1 MTTAGD
7 REKLIKDLGGEY
19 ENLYGILM
27 TLSDADK
34 LRPVLDVWSVKD
46 ILAHMAAWLCEG
58 ATALESLARGEE
70 PTLAATE
77 SGDVDASNTRFVEK
91 WRGASVAE
99 VQTELHL
106 AKEAF
111 VQAMR
116 SLPPERFAEG
126 EAARDIVYEEG
137 IDHFGEHA
145 QQIFEWKEREKV
157 GQPVPPG
164 MPPEA
169 IG

>member
-1 MTTAGD
+1 
-7 REKLIKDLGGEY
+7 
-19 ENLYGILM
+19 
-27 TLSDADK
+27 
-34 LRPVLDVWSVKD
+34 VLDVWSVKD
-46 ILAHMAAWLCEG
+46 ILAHMAAWLREG
-58 ATALESLARGEE
+58 ATALESLARSEADTPGG
-70 PTLAATE
+70 TE
-77 SGDVDASNTRFVEK
+77 SGDVDARNARFVEQR
-91 WRGASVAE
+91 RGASVVE
-99 VQTELHL
+99 VETELYL
-106 AKEAF
+106 AREAL

-164 MPPEA
+164 MPREA